1 MRGPNVPGMTTE
13 IGTDDVAR
21 TLGVQPGRASGRWRR
36 AKWWLVLAIVSLAL
50 VAGVGF
56 LARRAKAD
64 VGQRYVTA
72 PVTLG
77 DVRVTVTATGTLSAL
92 GAVDVG
98 SEVSGRV
105 QNVYVDYNE
114 RVTQGQVLAEIDPVE
129 LKATSAQASAQVV
142 ANRAA
147 IKTAEATLVE
157 ATQTL
162 NRAHTQVEQGLV
174 ATKELEAANATHARA
189 EAAVTS
195 AKANAALAEASLN
208 SAAWKL
214 TKTKIVSP
222 IDGVVLSRSVAPG
235 QTVAATF
242 QTPVLF
248 KLATDLAAL
257 ELNVQVDES
266 DVGRVREGLTAEF
279 RVDAYPDRVFP
290 SRVQIVRNE
299 AKTSSN
305 VVYYEAILTVD
316 NAERLLRPG
325 MTATATITSE
335 LHEKVVCVPNA
346 ALRFEP
352 PATSGVPGSAP
363 PSVATLRPGEKRVYT
378 LGSAPRSPVP
388 IAVKPAA
395 SDGINTEITSANL
408 AVGAKVIVDIEDGA
422 GS

>member
-1 MRGPNVPGMTTE
+1 MTTE

-36 AKWWLVLAIVSLAL
+36 AKWWLLVGVVGLGL
-50 VAGVGF
+50 VAGIRSVV
-56 LARRAKAD
+56 RRANAD

-72 PVTLG
+72 EVTRG
-77 DVRVTVTATGTLSAL
+77 DLRVTVTATGTLSAL

-105 QNVYVDYNE
+105 QNVYVDYNQ
-114 RVTQGQVLAEIDPVE
+114 RVSKGQVLAEIDPVE
-129 LKATSAQASAQVV
+129 LKATMAQASAQVV

-157 ATQTL
+157 ASQAL
-162 NRAHTQVEQGLV
+162 NRAQTQLEQGLV
-174 ATKELEAANATHARA
+174 ATKELETAKATHARA
-189 EAAVTS
+189 EAALAS
-195 AKANAALAEASLN
+195 AKANAALAEANLS

-222 IDGVVLSRSVAPG
+222 IDGIVLSRSVAPG

-266 DVGRVREGLTAEF
+266 DVGRVREDLTAEF
-279 RVDAYPDRVFP
+279 RVDAHPDRVFS
-290 SRVQIVRNE
+290 SRVQSVRNE

-316 NAERLLRPG
+316 NSDRLLRPG

-335 LHEKVVCVPNA
+335 LHEKVVRVPNA

-352 PATSGVPGSAP
+352 PATSGGPGSVPPVVAP
-363 PSVATLRPGEKRVYT
+363 LPAGKKRVYT
-378 LGSAPRSPVP
+378 LGSDLRTPVAIEVAPGP
-388 IAVKPAA
+388 
-395 SDGINTEITSANL
+395 SDGTNTEVTSTKL
-408 AVGAKVIVDIEDGA
+408 TVGAKVIVDVEDGER
-422 GS
+422 S

>member
-1 MRGPNVPGMTTE
+1 VTTE

-21 TLGVQPGRASGRWRR
+21 TLGVNLGRASGRWRR
-36 AKWWLVLAIVSLAL
+36 AKWWLLLGLLLLAL
-50 VAGVGF
+50 VAGVRF
-56 LARRAKAD
+56 LLQRANAD
-64 VGQRYVTA
+64 IGPRYVTA
-72 PVTLG
+72 EVSRG
-77 DVRVTVTATGTLSAL
+77 DLRVTVTATGTLSAL

-105 QNVYVDYNE
+105 QNVYVDYNA
-114 RVTQGQVLAEIDPVE
+114 RVTKGQVLAEIDPVE

-157 ATQTL
+157 ATQAL
-162 NRAHTQVEQGLV
+162 DRARTQLEQGLV
-174 ATKELEAANATHARA
+174 ATKELEAAKASHARA
-189 EAAVTS
+189 EAALAS
-195 AKANAALAEASLN
+195 AKANAALAEANLS

-279 RVDAYPDRVFP
+279 RVDAFPNRVFT
-290 SRVQIVRNE
+290 SRVQTVRNE

-305 VVYYEAILTVD
+305 VVYYDAILTVD
-316 NAERLLRPG
+316 NSERLLRPG

-335 LHEKVVCVPNA
+335 LRENVVRVPNA

-352 PATSGVPGSAP
+352 PTTSGAPGSVQPVVAP
-363 PSVATLRPGEKRVYT
+363 LPSGKKRVYT
-378 LGSAPRSPVP
+378 LAAGARAALPVE
-388 IAVKPAA
+388 VTTGA
-395 SDGINTEITSANL
+395 SDGTSTELTSTNL
-408 AVGAKVIVDIEDGA
+408 AVGTKVIVDLEDGA

>member
-1 MRGPNVPGMTTE
+1 VTTQ
-13 IGTDDVAR
+13 IDTDEVAR
-21 TLGVQPGRASGRWRR
+21 TLGVQGGNGSRRFRR
-36 AKWWLVLAIVSLAL
+36 AKWWLLVGAMSLGL
-50 VAGVGF
+50 VAGARFVVG
-56 LARRAKAD
+56 RAKAD
-64 VGQRYVTA
+64 VGPRYVTA
-72 PVTLG
+72 AVTRG
-77 DVRVTVTATGTLSAL
+77 DLRVTVAATGTLSAL

-105 QNVYVDYNE
+105 QAVYVDYNQ
-114 RVTQGQVLAEIDPVE
+114 RVSKGQVLAELDPVE

-147 IKTAEATLVE
+147 IRTAEATLLE

-162 NRAHTQVEQGLV
+162 DRAQTQLQQGLV
-174 ATKELEAANATHARA
+174 AIKELETAKATHARA
-189 EAAVTS
+189 EAALAS
-195 AKANAALAEASLN
+195 AKANAALAEANLR

-257 ELNVQVDES
+257 ELSVQVDES

-279 RVDAYPDRVFP
+279 RVDAYPNRVFT
-290 SRVQIVRNE
+290 SRVQAVRNE

-305 VVYYEAILTVD
+305 VVYYEAILSVD
-316 NAERLLRPG
+316 NSERLLRPG

-335 LHEKVVCVPNA
+335 LRENVVGVPNA

-352 PATSGVPGSAP
+352 PLASGPSVGPGTPAPASAP
-363 PSVATLRPGEKRVYT
+363 LPPGKKRVYK
-378 LGSAPRSPVP
+378 LGSDLRTPV
-388 IAVKPAA
+388 AVEVTPGAT
-395 SDGINTEITSANL
+395 DGTRTEITSSAL
-408 AVGAKVIVDIEDGA
+408 DAGAKVIVDVEDGA